1 MDKRILTE
9 DEQLILNLYH
19 ASQRIEFYKFDESNN
34 DAMLFAAML
43 AVPKF
48 DEANKSKWYQATKR
62 ISDTELKAVGFVK

>member
-1 MDKRILTE
+1 MNKRILTE

-19 ASQRIEFYKFDESNN
+19 ASQKIDFYKFDESNN

-43 AVPKF
+43 AVPKI

-62 ISDTELKAVGFVK
+62 VNDTELKVVGFIK